1 MPSPGFVL
9 AVPSGDQRPD
19 SEPAASRR
27 GSAGG
32 ASASSSRAGAVEVS
46 AEAITQFRTSLLARR
61 FPGLQGMS
69 DAEVADIIAQQGP
82 GSTAFDASPRRPKGG
97 GGGGGGGA
105 GAGSRGR
112 GGALRAQ
119 GQARGQKRGGRAPFS
134 PCNPERARE
143 EISRHS
149 CMLFSGIPVPYEA
162 DKEAFLAGK
171 NLDERKRLAQAFAP
185 NSASQAADS
194 ISYRKQPSVPSN
206 GTAQLIQELSG
217 QMHLT
222 GSLRRA
228 VLGIHNS
235 FEEQTQRLLEQ
246 QASLRPTAYRR
257 SRKGAPRTT
266 GGGTEDGGKDK
277 GAAVTPK
284 PETEPSAAAAVEPSA
299 AAAAEPSAATAAVGG
314 SAAKLEAA
322 APVEGRREEEDPAL
336 ST

>member
-1 MPSPGFVL
+1 V
-9 AVPSGDQRPD
+9 
-19 SEPAASRR
+19 
-27 GSAGG
+27 
-32 ASASSSRAGAVEVS
+32 VS

-69 DAEVADIIAQQGP
+69 DGEVADIIAQQGP
-82 GSTAFDASPRRPKGG
+82 GSAAFIASPRRPKGG

-105 GAGSRGR
+105 GVDRPGRAGARKGR
-112 GGALRAQ
+112 GE
-119 GQARGQKRGGRAPFS
+119 ARGHKRGGRAPFS

-149 CMLFSGIPVPYEA
+149 CMLFSGMPVPYEA

-171 NLDERKRLAQAFAP
+171 NLDEQKRLAQAFAP

-235 FEEQTQRLLEQ
+235 FEEQTRRLQEQ
-246 QASLRPTAYRR
+246 QATLRRTTHRR
-257 SRKGAPRTT
+257 SRKGTPRTT
-266 GGGTEDGGKDK
+266 PGATDGRGKEK
-277 GAAVTPK
+277 GPTAAPP
-284 PETEPSAAAAVEPSA
+284 PEAAVERSTG
-299 AAAAEPSAATAAVGG
+299 AAAEGGPAVEQETTAATEE
-314 SAAKLEAA
+314 K
-322 APVEGRREEEDPAL
+322 REEEPAPG
-336 ST
+336 T

>member
-1 MPSPGFVL
+1 M
-9 AVPSGDQRPD
+9 
-19 SEPAASRR
+19 
-27 GSAGG
+27 
-32 ASASSSRAGAVEVS
+32 VS

-69 DAEVADIIAQQGP
+69 DGEVADIIAQQGP
-82 GSTAFDASPRRPKGG
+82 GSAALIASPRRPKGG
-97 GGGGGGGA
+97 GGGGA
-105 GAGSRGR
+105 GADRLGR
-112 GGALRAQ
+112 GGARKGRGEAM
-119 GQARGQKRGGRAPFS
+119 GQKRGGRAPFS

-149 CMLFSGIPVPYEA
+149 CMLFSGMPVPYEA

-235 FEEQTQRLLEQ
+235 FEEQTRRLQEQ
-246 QASLRPTAYRR
+246 QATLRPTAHRR
-257 SRKGAPRTT
+257 SRKGTPRTT
-266 GGGTEDGGKDK
+266 TGVTGGRGQGK
-277 GAAVTPK
+277 GP
-284 PETEPSAAAAVEPSA
+284 AAAPPPE
-299 AAAAEPSAATAAVGG
+299 AAAEPSGAAAEAEGPAVEQKAAT
-314 SAAKLEAA
+314 
-322 APVEGRREEEDPAL
+322 EGKQEEEEPAPG
-336 ST
+336 TQ